1 MSKYGDHWPRPLL
14 APLTLTHVA
23 LHRLSAKYSMHFLM
37 EVFWPTQYS
46 SSLCSLKTN
55 HWGNLRRI
63 NYTAN
68 SLLLKIPQFHHLSL
82 FISFFHLLYL
92 GTNHFIRAVFPTTLF
107 LPPPPMKDQLLI
119 IYSYITLHSFS
130 LILSQSL
137 KRIIE
142 IKSPSLDCT
151 PWELAYLLF
160 H

>member
-1 MSKYGDHWPRPLL
+1 MSNINWEYMSKYEDHWPRPLL

-23 LHRLSAKYSMHFLM
+23 LHRLSAKYSMHYLM

-82 FISFFHLLYL
+82 FIPFFHLLYL
-92 GTNHFIRAVFPTTLF
+92 GTNHFIRTAFPRTLF
-107 LPPPPMKDQLLI
+107 PPPHSPWKTSFL
-119 IYSYITLHSFS
+119 SYT
-130 LILSQSL
+130 LILPY
-137 KRIIE
+137 I
-142 IKSPSLDCT
+142 
-151 PWELAYLLF
+151 LF
-160 H
+160 HWSYHSHWKES